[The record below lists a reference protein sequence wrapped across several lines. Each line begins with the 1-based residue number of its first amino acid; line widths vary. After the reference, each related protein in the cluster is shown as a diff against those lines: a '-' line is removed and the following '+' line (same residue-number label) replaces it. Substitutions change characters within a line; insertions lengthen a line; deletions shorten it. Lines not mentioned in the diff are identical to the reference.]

1 MFGSLMPTVIIS
13 ATAHNVGKTAIAA
26 ALTTYFNERNLMA
39 IATQAWSK
47 KENRDVDPFTT
58 LLKDSSR
65 PTQGDAS
72 TPASKIAE
80 FLSVVLESESI
91 AVVEG
96 EAGDH
101 IKNLEL
107 AEATDGLIILVGNFG
122 EDMIKQSAPYG
133 TRLLG
138 IIVNSVPRYRQHEL
152 EAIVL
157 PTLQQSNVPFLGWIP
172 ETRRLLAPT
181 AIEVSN
187 HLQAEIICNP
197 QSTDR
202 LIDNFL
208 IGGMILDW
216 GPTYF
221 NSQENVGVI
230 VRGDRP
236 DIQLAALQSDS
247 VKAMIL
253 TGGAQPVEYV
263 IYEAGKRNIP
273 IALTSLDTTSVAEQL
288 GTLPFRNTFN
298 HSGKLDCMLELIKK
312 SIDLDTIENALTQP
326 VTR

>member
-1 MFGSLMPTVIIS
+1 MPTLIIS
-13 ATAHNVGKTAIAA
+13 STAHNVGKTAVTA
-26 ALTTYFNERNLMA
+26 ALATYFNEHNLTA
-39 IATQAWSK
+39 IATQAWSS
-47 KENRDVDPFTT
+47 KENQDPDPFTN
-58 LLKDSSR
+58 LMKDSSL
-65 PTQGDAS
+65 PTQGDLSAS
-72 TPASKIAE
+72 VSRIAE
-80 FLSVVLESESI
+80 SLSVALESESI

-96 EAGDH
+96 EASNH
-101 IKNLEL
+101 TRNLEL
-107 AEATDGLIILVGNFG
+107 AEATDGLIILLGNYG
-122 EDMIKQSAPYG
+122 EDMVKQSAPYG

-138 IIVNSVPRYRQHEL
+138 VIINSVPKYREHEL
-152 EAIVL
+152 ESTIL
-157 PTLQQSNVPFLGWIP
+157 PSLQTSNVPFLGWIP

-181 AIEVSN
+181 AIQVSK
-187 HLQAEIICNP
+187 HLQAEIICNS
-197 QSTDR
+197 QSGNR

-230 VRGDRP
+230 VRGNRP

-263 IYEAGKRNIP
+263 IYEAEKRNIP
-273 IALTSLDTTSVAEQL
+273 IALTTLDTTSVANKL
-288 GTLPFRNTFN
+288 GTLPSRNMFN
-298 HSGKLDCMLELIKK
+298 HSDKLDCMLELIKK
-312 SIDLDTIENALTQP
+312 SIDLDTIEKALTQP